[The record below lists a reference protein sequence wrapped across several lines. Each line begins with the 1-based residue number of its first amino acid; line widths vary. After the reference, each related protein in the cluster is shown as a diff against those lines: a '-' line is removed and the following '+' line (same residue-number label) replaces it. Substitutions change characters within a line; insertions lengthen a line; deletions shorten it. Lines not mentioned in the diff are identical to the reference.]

1 MFNFNGF
8 EINGSNTAG
17 EAMARQVALYHPW
30 IYLKSGLERTLLELA
45 KRSRHQWTFYTSHY
59 DSENTYPDLK
69 LYNIQEVNRVSVQ
82 REYRSVLNA
91 AKTITQTV
99 LPLEGKDLLVVSC
112 DGLGSLIT
120 CRNRIPTINLCFT
133 PLRAVYDEIY
143 REHHL
148 LQHAKKRWLALGFES
163 AFRIIDKL
171 LWSRYQKIIS
181 ISDCVKTRIV
191 SANLASK
198 EKIDVV
204 YPGIDEK
211 NIVASDV
218 FESFFF
224 LPGRIMWTKNIE
236 LAITAFRQFK
246 NLTKHN
252 FRLVIAGM
260 VDEKSKPY
268 FEKLKQLAGHSPDVI
283 FCLNPDD
290 ATLCDYYHRCYAT
303 LFTAFNED
311 LGLTPM
317 EAMSHGKPVIAVNR
331 GGPREVIVHGE
342 TGLLMPADENAFALA
357 MEQLVS
363 HQARARALGHAG
375 LERVKQFTWE
385 KFVSKMDDVVDRVT
399 GETENL
405 SKRSMKDDVLT

>member
-1 MFNFNGF
+1 M
-8 EINGSNTAG
+8 
-17 EAMARQVALYHPW
+17 
-30 IYLKSGLERTLLELA
+30 
-45 KRSRHQWTFYTSHY
+45 
-59 DSENTYPDLK
+59 
-69 LYNIQEVNRVSVQ
+69 
-82 REYRSVLNA
+82 
-91 AKTITQTV
+91 
-99 LPLEGKDLLVVSC
+99 
-112 DGLGSLIT
+112 
-120 CRNRIPTINLCFT
+120 
-133 PLRAVYDEIY
+133 
-143 REHHL
+143 

-317 EAMSHGKPVIAVNR
+317 E
-331 GGPREVIVHGE
+331 
-342 TGLLMPADENAFALA
+342 
-357 MEQLVS
+357 
-363 HQARARALGHAG
+363 
-375 LERVKQFTWE
+375 
-385 KFVSKMDDVVDRVT
+385 
-399 GETENL
+399 
-405 SKRSMKDDVLT
+405 